1 MVGRIVRQGRL
12 LVLVIFAATVFAPDA
27 IRAQD
32 VIVFPPSPTTAA
44 TPTTAAA
51 DAAPQFARQPPPSLL
66 ATTAAVPSV
75 VATAAATTYPGAK
88 YAQCAT
94 DTDCVLLDDA
104 CKSLTVVNQLYI
116 ADANAGMA
124 HEAACRPSAASPVG
138 IKATC
143 RNGLCGLLPGRIP

>member
-1 MVGRIVRQGRL
+1 MADWFRLSLAGCRRGAVFMLALFALSGLPGSIHAQEIVL
-12 LVLVIFAATVFAPDA
+12 PA
-27 IRAQD
+27 
-32 VIVFPPSPTTAA
+32 
-44 TPTTAAA
+44 
-51 DAAPQFARQPPPSLL
+51 L
-66 ATTAAVPSV
+66 ATTTASAVAPT
-75 VATAAATTYPGAK
+75 ATATTK

-94 DTDCVLLDDA
+94 DADCVLLDDA

-124 HEAACRPSAASPVG
+124 HEAACRPAATASPVG